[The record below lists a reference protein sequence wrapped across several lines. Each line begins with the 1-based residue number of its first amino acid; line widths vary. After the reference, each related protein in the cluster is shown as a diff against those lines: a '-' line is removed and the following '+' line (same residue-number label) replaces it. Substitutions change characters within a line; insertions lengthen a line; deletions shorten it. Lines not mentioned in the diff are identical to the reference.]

1 MTKRL
6 FSVLI
11 PSALFLLLACSESPE
26 TLIKKFN
33 QSTAQI
39 ATQTIPDKALD
50 VFNFQLLKDPGWI
63 LTGETTVPEAADR
76 VRHLADSLLGGG
88 AYQDDIQLLP
98 DPALGDS
105 AFAVVIV
112 SVTPLRRAPK
122 HASEMLDQ
130 VIMGN
135 SLRLLEKR
143 GDWYRVKNHYGYT
156 GWINKTALQRMD
168 KKELGNW
175 NNSNRIQVTAL
186 FSFVYQKP
194 DFKAL
199 HLADLVLNA
208 TLKKIGRK
216 GKWIQVELADGESGF
231 VPAADLGPLVENID
245 PRTIPPEMIV
255 RSAKRMLGIPYLWG
269 GKSSKAN
276 DCSGFTQTV
285 FRANGIQL
293 PRDAR
298 QQALLGETI
307 VPENNFSN
315 IQPGDL
321 LFFGSG
327 KRITHVGISLGC
339 YDFIHQDS
347 DVHVNSFN
355 EKADNFNAYRKGTL
369 KLIKR
374 ILK

>member
-1 MTKRL
+1 MAKRL
-6 FSVLI
+6 SFVLI
-11 PSALFLLLACSESPE
+11 PFVLFLVIACSESPE

-39 ATQTIPDKALD
+39 AMQTIPDKALD
-50 VFNFQLLKDPGWI
+50 VFDFQLIKNTDWI
-63 LTGETTVPEAADR
+63 LEGETTVPKVADQ
-76 VRHLADSLLGGG
+76 VRHLADSLLGAQ
-88 AYQDDIQLLP
+88 AYEDKINLLP

-112 SVTPLRRAPK
+112 SVTPLRRGAR

-135 SLRLLEKR
+135 TLQLLGKK
-143 GDWYRVKNHYGYT
+143 GGWYRVKNHYGYI
-156 GWINKTALQRMD
+156 GWVNKTALQRMNR
-168 KKELGNW
+168 EGVENW
-175 NNSNRIQVTAL
+175 NNSNRVQVTAL
-186 FSFVYQKP
+186 SSFVYRKP
-194 DFKAL
+194 SLQAL
-199 HLADLVLNA
+199 HLSDLVLNA
-208 TLKKIGRK
+208 TVKKIGRK

-231 VPAADLGPLVENID
+231 VPAADLGPLVRNRNPKNVMPAAI
-245 PRTIPPEMIV
+245 IH
-255 RSAKRMLGIPYLWG
+255 SAERLLGIPYLWG

-298 QQALLGETI
+298 QQALLGGTI
-307 VPENNFSN
+307 IPKEDFSN
-315 IQPGDL
+315 VQPGDL
-321 LFFGSG
+321 LFFGVG
-327 KRITHVGISLGC
+327 KRITHVGISLGG

-347 DVHVNSFN
+347 DVHVNSFD
-355 EKADNFNAYRKGTL
+355 EHAANFNAYRKGSL

>member
-1 MTKRL
+1 MIRRFILIFLTTL
-6 FSVLI
+6 FYGLVS
-11 PSALFLLLACSESPE
+11 CSESPE
-26 TLIKKFN
+26 TLIQKFDRG
-33 QSTAQI
+33 SIQI
-39 ATQTIPDKALD
+39 VRQTIPDKALE
-50 VFNFQLLKDPGWI
+50 VFDFQLSHNSDWI
-63 LTGETTVPEAADR
+63 LKGATTVPQAADR
-76 VRHLADSLLGGG
+76 VRRLADSLLGGN
-88 AYQDDIQLLP
+88 AYRDEIRLLP

-105 AFAVVIV
+105 NFAVVIV
-112 SVTPLRRAPK
+112 SVTPMRREAR

-135 SLRLLEKR
+135 ALQLLEKK
-143 GDWYRVKNHYGYT
+143 GGWYRVKNHYGYT
-156 GWINKTALQRMD
+156 GWINKTAIQRTD
-168 KKELGNW
+168 KNGLESW
-175 NNSNRIQVTAL
+175 NNSDRLQVTAL
-186 FSFVYQKP
+186 SSFVYQKP
-194 DFKAL
+194 DLQAL

-216 GKWIQVELADGESGF
+216 GNWMQVELADGEKGF
-231 VPAADLGPLVENID
+231 VPARDLGPLIENAD
-245 PRTIPPEMIV
+245 PKKIPAASII
-255 RSAKRMLGIPYLWG
+255 RSAQRMLGIPYLWG

-307 VPENNFSN
+307 VPKKDFSN
-315 IQPGDL
+315 VRPGDL

-327 KRITHVGISLGC
+327 KRVTHVGISLGG

-347 DVHVNSFN
+347 DVHVNSFD
-355 EKADNFNAYRKGTL
+355 EQAPNFNAYRKGTL